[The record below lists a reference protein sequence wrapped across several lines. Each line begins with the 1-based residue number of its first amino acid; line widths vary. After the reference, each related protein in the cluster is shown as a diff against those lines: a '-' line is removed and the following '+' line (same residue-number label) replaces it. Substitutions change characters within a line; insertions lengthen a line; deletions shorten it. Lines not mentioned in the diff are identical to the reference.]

1 MIHRC
6 VFVTGATGYIGR
18 ALIPALLARGHSVK
32 ALARKASAHK
42 VPAGAAIVEGD
53 ALESDSY
60 VGAIAPADT
69 LVHLI
74 GTPHPNPAKAA
85 SFQAV
90 DLRSVDAALEAACAA
105 GIRHF
110 VYVSVAQPAPVMR
123 AYIEARQAGEARI
136 RASGISAT
144 ILRPWYVIGPGHRWP
159 YLLKPL
165 YAIMELLPP
174 TGASARRLGLITLE
188 QMINALV
195 ASIAQGPEG
204 ARVLEV
210 PEIRR
215 AT

>member
-1 MIHRC
+1 MIHRG

-32 ALARKASAHK
+32 ALARKISTHL
-42 VPAGAAIVEGD
+42 VPAGASIVEGD
-53 ALESDSY
+53 ALEPSTFTDS
-60 VGAIAPADT
+60 IAPADT

-85 SFQAV
+85 SFRTV
-90 DLRSVDAALEAACAA
+90 DLRSVEAAVDAALAA

-123 AYIEARQAGEARI
+123 AYIEVRQAGEARI
-136 RASGISAT
+136 RASGIPAT
-144 ILRPWYVIGPGHRWP
+144 MLRPWYVLGPGHHWP

-165 YAIMELLPP
+165 YAIMELRPP
-174 TGASARRLGLITLE
+174 TRASALRLGLITLE
-188 QMINALV
+188 QMVNALV
-195 ASIAQGPEG
+195 ASIEQGPEG

-210 PEIRR
+210 PVIRR